1 MNPKSTF
8 DFIINYENL
17 ELDNPFKP
25 NKQTYQMWMIYKS
38 KAKKVQ
44 LVDKA
49 NGISNSLKGRNN
61 WYKHSKAQD
70 TL

>member
-44 LVDKA
+44 LVNEA
-49 NGISNSLKGRNN
+49 NKISNLLGRRDN
-61 WYKHSKAQD
+61 
-70 TL
+70 